1 MALKLNANNPVV
13 KYYDKVIVVV
23 VLIGLVTS
31 LFYLTRA
38 AGPARQREEANYKLK
53 IDSLKPGSTA
63 LSAIDM
69 SEFEAAMRLAR
80 APLQLE
86 RPDAQQAGFLAP
98 ERRVVCVVKECQK
111 PIPYAAE
118 ACPFCG
124 GAQPKPAESD
134 PGLDSDGDGIPDRVE
149 NALGL
154 NPQDPAD
161 AKGDLDSDGFTNLEE
176 LSAKP
181 ATDPKDPKSHPALVS
196 LLRVKEL
203 RGKRMPLVFSGVNKM
218 PGGENQI
225 VFNQVEPIRKT
236 YWVRENEKIGETGY
250 AAETVT
256 KKTVERENP
265 NMPGIRMRVD
275 ASTVSVKRLSDNKVV
290 TLTINESGKVTDV
303 EAVVVLPLDNAEY
316 SVLEG
321 GTFKVREETYRVLSV
336 DSTKTSV
343 TIENEANGQQKVI
356 PKLD

>member
-53 IDSLKPGSTA
+53 ISSLKPASTA
-63 LSAIDM
+63 LGAIDM

-80 APLQLE
+80 SPLQLE
-86 RPDAQQAGFLAP
+86 RPDSQQAGFLTP
-98 ERRVVCVVKECQK
+98 ERRVICVVKECQK

-118 ACPFCG
+118 TCPFCA

-134 PGLDSDGDGIPDRVE
+134 PGLDSDGDGIPDRIE

-161 AKGDLDSDGFTNLEE
+161 AKGDLDGDGFTNLEE
-176 LSAKP
+176 IIAK
-181 ATDPKDPKSHPALVS
+181 TDPKDPKSHPALVS

-218 PGGENQI
+218 PDGKNQI
-225 VFNQVEPIRKT
+225 VFNQIEPIRRT

-250 AAETVT
+250 LAGTVT
-256 KKTVERENP
+256 AKTVERENP
-265 NMPGIRMRVD
+265 NMPGIKMRVD
-275 ASTVSVKRLSDNKVV
+275 ASTVTVKRLSDNKEM

-303 EAVVVLPLDNAEY
+303 EAVIVLPLDNAEY

-336 DSTKTSV
+336 DSAKTSV
-343 TIENEANGQQKVI
+343 TIENEATGQQKVI